1 MNKSDNSKDIKPY
14 ESLASRK
21 LSDTEIEEFDFS
33 LVRVIELLIKLDRQ
47 QTESKTNRNEVN
59 ILN

>member
-14 ESLASRK
+14 ESLTSRK